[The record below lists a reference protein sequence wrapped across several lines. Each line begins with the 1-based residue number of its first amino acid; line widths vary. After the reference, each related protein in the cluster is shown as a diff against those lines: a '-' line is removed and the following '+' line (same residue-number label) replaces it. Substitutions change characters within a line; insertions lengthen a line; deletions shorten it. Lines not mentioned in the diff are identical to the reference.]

1 MANLLRSALS
11 FRRDKSGRDK
21 LERFVTRAYELILKR
36 PPDAEGLEH
45 HTRSLMLDDVS
56 PLDFIQ
62 GMFESPEYQGVGKLG
77 ALQALHHARQMMVRQ
92 LPRAE
97 TILDL
102 GGAADDFPAGAMV
115 LMGYPYPFRRLT
127 IVEPP
132 RENRHDIYRN
142 VVSDETDTIQ
152 SPLGEVRYHFGSMAD
167 LSAFADAS
175 IDLVFSGESFEHV
188 TRDQAMQVL
197 REARRVLKPSGS
209 FCFDTPNR
217 ALTGI
222 QCPDCYINPD
232 HKYEYTA
239 DEIFEMVSASGL
251 NVAEAKGIC
260 RMPKTVAAG
269 TFDASEM
276 IENAGL
282 YDDVRECYLMYFRCR
297 VRGGAH
303 QKVPATS
310 SAKAT

>member
-11 FRRDKSGRDK
+11 FRRAKPSRAQ

-45 HTRSLMLDDVS
+45 HTRSLKLDDVS

-62 GMFESPEYQGVGKLG
+62 GMFESPEYQCVGKLG

-92 LPRAE
+92 LPKAE

-102 GGAADDFPAGAMV
+102 GGAADEFPAGALV

-127 IVEPP
+127 IIEPP
-132 RENRHDIYRN
+132 RENRHDIYRD
-142 VVSDETDTIQ
+142 VVADDTEIVQ
-152 SPLGEVRYHFGSMAD
+152 SALGEVRYHFGSMAD

-188 TRDQAMQVL
+188 TRDEACQVL
-197 REARRVLKPSGS
+197 REARRVLKPGGS

-239 DEIFEMVSASGL
+239 DEIFEMVAASDMT
-251 NVAEAKGIC
+251 VTEAKGIC
-260 RMPKTVAAG
+260 RMPKSVETRVFETA
-269 TFDASEM
+269 EM

-282 YDDVRECYLMYFRCR
+282 YDDLRSCYLMYFRCR
-297 VRGGAH
+297 
-303 QKVPATS
+303 PN
-310 SAKAT
+310 